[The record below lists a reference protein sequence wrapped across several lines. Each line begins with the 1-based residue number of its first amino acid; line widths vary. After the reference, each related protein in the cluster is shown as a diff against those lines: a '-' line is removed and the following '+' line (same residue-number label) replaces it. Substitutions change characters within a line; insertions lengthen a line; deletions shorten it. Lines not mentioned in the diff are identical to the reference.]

1 MMRSITVG
9 PETVALGA
17 LTLLTGDAQALRS
30 AIATLGELGAIHVDF
45 GHDRSDVIRRAVAAG
60 AEHGRPVTIDT
71 LECAVHYTDLPALVR
86 TLVEDALE
94 RDVQVIA
101 TTQSAEMLEALASAD
116 TYTAAP
122 EPDIRVTKC
131 GTGLAVAPM
140 LTLDKLKSA
149 IHAHIEL
156 R

>member
-1 MMRSITVG
+1 M
-9 PETVALGA
+9 
-17 LTLLTGDAQALRS
+17 
-30 AIATLGELGAIHVDF
+30 
-45 GHDRSDVIRRAVAAG
+45 
-60 AEHGRPVTIDT
+60 
-71 LECAVHYTDLPALVR
+71 R

-131 GTGLAVAPM
+131 GSGLAVAPT
-140 LTLDKLKSA
+140 LTLEALKCA
-149 IHAHIEL
+149 VRTDIEM